1 MTDRVLYK
9 KVGRAPEQPI
19 LSIDPGAPEI
29 EAIVA
34 ATKQRHITE
43 ALAAGSQMP
52 VFRFTEAEAAPF

>member
-19 LSIDPGAPEI
+19 LSIDPAALEI
-29 EAIVA
+29 DTIVA
-34 ATKQRHITE
+34 AVKQRHINE

-52 VFRFTEAEAAPF
+52 VFRFTEAEASPV